1 MRARRTAFAAV
12 LGSLLLVCGAPPR
25 AALAKGPGDPGT
37 KRLVEA
43 WFAADAKGR
52 DAATATL
59 AEVSL
64 TAEEAEAWRKPILA
78 LAAKRGPRLA
88 KKSGRAFLYED
99 PEKGLYLLAN
109 EGARGGLLVAL
120 HGGGAGAGDASSAAS
135 AFSGPAS
142 SLKMAMVAPEVLVKT
157 EHGWTDPPET
167 ERFVLDLIDAAKRSL
182 KVDPNRVY
190 LTGHS
195 MGGYGT
201 WTLGAVHADVFGGL
215 AAFAGAP
222 TCTRTGKDAPLS
234 GVEEGVLPNLRNVPL
249 WVYQSLDDRNV
260 PPESNEFAVP
270 LLAALAK
277 DDPGGYLHHYERVD
291 GRGHGPPEKGYVPAL
306 EWATKRPRDPRP
318 KKVVWQPS
326 RPWKRQFYWLWWDA
340 PALGATVTVETKER
354 NVFEVSSTDPLDGLR
369 LLLDARLADLGKE
382 VVVRVNGKET
392 HRTLPRF
399 SLATMVRTAER
410 VDADLLFAAD
420 VPVLAPAAK

>member
-1 MRARRTAFAAV
+1 MRARRFASAGLLACVAV
-12 LGSLLLVCGAPPR
+12 LLGAPPR
-25 AALAKGPGDPGT
+25 AALGKGPGDAEA

-43 WFAADAKGR
+43 AFAAEAKDR
-52 DAATATL
+52 EAAIAAL
-59 AEVSL
+59 EAVPL
-64 TAEEAEAWRKPILA
+64 TTEEAEVWRKPILA
-78 LAAKRGPRLA
+78 LAAKRGPKLS
-88 KKSGRAFLYED
+88 KKSGRAFLYEN

-109 EGARGGLLVAL
+109 EGARGGLLIAL

-142 SLKMAMVAPEVLVKT
+142 SLRMAMIAPEVLVKT

-182 KVDPNRVY
+182 KVDPNRIY

-201 WTLGAVHADVFGGL
+201 WTLGAVHADLFGGL

-222 TCTRTGKDAPLS
+222 TCTRTAKDAPLS

-270 LLAALAK
+270 QLARLAK

-306 EWATKRPRDPRP
+306 EWAAKRPRDPRP

-326 RPWKRQFYWLWWDA
+326 RAWKRQFYWLWWDA
-340 PALGATVTVETKER
+340 PALGATVTVETKEK
-354 NVFEVSSTDPLDGLR
+354 NVFDVSSADPLDGLR
-369 LLLDARLADLGKE
+369 LLLDARLADLTKD
-382 VVVRVNGKET
+382 VVVRVNGKESF
-392 HRTLPRF
+392 RGPARP
-399 SLATMVRTAER
+399 SLATMVRTSDR
-410 VDADLLFAAD
+410 VDADLLFAAS
-420 VPVLAPAAK
+420 VPVLAPPPK